1 MTTGNDLGNQP
12 DDESQEHQWNG
23 ADELM
28 AALGDAIRSKDG
40 KESIAKLIKSFA
52 DDVPLRSRRVFRAT
66 IWGYGLSAFMVIGIG
81 LLGWLQVLNKETVGT
96 LIGAVVGGLF
106 QRRSG

>member
-1 MTTGNDLGNQP
+1 MTAENDLNGQP
-12 DDESQEHQWNG
+12 ENESQQQWTG
-23 ADELM
+23 SDELM
-28 AALGDAIRSKDG
+28 AAIGSVLRSKDG
-40 KESIAKLIKSFA
+40 KESIAKLIRSFA
-52 DDVPLRSRRVFRAT
+52 DDVPLRSKRVFRAT
-66 IWGYGLSAFMVIGIG
+66 IWGYGLSAFVVTAIG